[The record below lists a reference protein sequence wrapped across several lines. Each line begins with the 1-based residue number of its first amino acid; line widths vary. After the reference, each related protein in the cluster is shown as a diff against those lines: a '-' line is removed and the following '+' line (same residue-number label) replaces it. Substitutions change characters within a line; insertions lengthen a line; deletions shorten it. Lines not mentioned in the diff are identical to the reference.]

1 MINRRIRPAR
11 QKRAEA
17 GSPFLMAATFTWVV
31 LAACAPVSAGE
42 EPVIGDAP
50 ALKVHTSQEDINSG
64 VLSVEEIIERGEALF
79 TVSFNTLDGAGRPE
93 TADIFRSNNNT
104 LVNTRPRQDFPH
116 NFNRV
121 SGPDANTC
129 VACHNVPRA
138 GGGGDNANNIFALAD
153 RLPNVNFDG
162 GPGDGVDAVTLGT
175 AGLER
180 NSVGLFGAG
189 WIELLARE
197 MTKDL
202 QDIVEDAINEAK
214 DLGSDVSRDL
224 VTKGV
229 SFGRVTAH
237 RDATLDT
244 SEFEG
249 IDDDLVVRPFQQKGV
264 VVSLREFGVKAMN
277 AHFGMQSL
285 ENFRKGVDVDR
296 DGVVDELTIG
306 DITALVVFQAT
317 LPTPG
322 QVMPSS
328 PEALA
333 AVERGKGLFASSG
346 CTTCHT
352 PELRVNNP
360 VFTEPGPFN
369 PGGKLQATDVSN
381 PFAVDLTTA
390 GPGPHLKREPD
401 GSVLVPVFTD
411 LKRHKMGDALD
422 TDELIQDGV
431 PTDEFLTRKLWGFAS
446 EPPFLHHGRALLIS
460 EAILAHGGEAQE
472 AREAFAELPESDQD
486 AVVEFLKTMQVLPE
500 DSPGLMMSE
509 DSVMKMMEGERTP
522 DNRALWVL
530 AGSVIGVLV
539 LLIGAGG
546 AYVLVRNRGPV

>member
-1 MINRRIRPAR
+1 M
-11 QKRAEA
+11 
-17 GSPFLMAATFTWVV
+17 
-31 LAACAPVSAGE
+31 
-42 EPVIGDAP
+42 
-50 ALKVHTSQEDINSG
+50 
-64 VLSVEEIIERGEALF
+64 
-79 TVSFNTLDGAGRPE
+79 
-93 TADIFRSNNNT
+93 
-104 LVNTRPRQDFPH
+104 
-116 NFNRV
+116 
-121 SGPDANTC
+121 
-129 VACHNVPRA
+129 
-138 GGGGDNANNIFALAD
+138 
-153 RLPNVNFDG
+153 
-162 GPGDGVDAVTLGT
+162 
-175 AGLER
+175 
-180 NSVGLFGAG
+180 
-189 WIELLARE
+189 
-197 MTKDL
+197 
-202 QDIVEDAINEAK
+202 
-214 DLGSDVSRDL
+214 
-224 VTKGV
+224 
-229 SFGRVTAH
+229 
-237 RDATLDT
+237 
-244 SEFEG
+244 
-249 IDDDLVVRPFQQKGV
+249 
-264 VVSLREFGVKAMN
+264 
-277 AHFGMQSL
+277 
-285 ENFRKGVDVDR
+285 
-296 DGVVDELTIG
+296 VDELTIG